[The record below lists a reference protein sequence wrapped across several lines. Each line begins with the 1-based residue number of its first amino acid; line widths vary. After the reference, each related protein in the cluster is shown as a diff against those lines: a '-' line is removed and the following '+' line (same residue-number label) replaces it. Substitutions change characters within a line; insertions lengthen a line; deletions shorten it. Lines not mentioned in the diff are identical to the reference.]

1 MQISPPLAV
10 NSIRQ
15 AFFTPVL
22 ASLVRQRREAAIL
35 VGVGG
40 IQVGLHLLGWPG
52 WPCPVQQ
59 ILGIPCPGCGLT
71 TAVGLLLRGDWREA
85 VSMHAFAPV
94 LVLAFG
100 LIVLAAVLPEGLR
113 QRLVDWL
120 TRIEQRTGISAFLL
134 LGLLL
139 YWGLRLFGSV

>member
-1 MQISPPLAV
+1 MQASPPLVV
-10 NSIRQ
+10 NSTRRAIF
-15 AFFTPVL
+15 APVL
-22 ASLVRQRREAAIL
+22 ASLVRQRRDAAIL

-52 WPCPVQQ
+52 WPCPVHQ

-71 TAVGLLLRGDWREA
+71 TAVGLLLRGDWQEA
-85 VSMHAFAPV
+85 VSTHAFAPV

-113 QRLVDWL
+113 QRLVDGL
-120 TRIEQRTGISAFLL
+120 TRLEQRTGISAFLL
-134 LGLLL
+134 VGLLL